1 MKVFLQTPWPLESN
15 RQIVVDRFPFVIG
28 RRKENDGTLPLA
40 CVSRRHCQLI
50 RSGEEVI
57 VHDLDSHNGT
67 YVNGTLATTPVPI
80 RNGDEL
86 KLGPCPFRVTVLR
99 DTDVTKAL
107 PPNLDQLDIA
117 AANPVSKHDE
127 STLDGSRLA
136 SRPTPFPDTLS

>member
-50 RSGEEVI
+50 RSGEQVI
-57 VHDLDSHNGT
+57 VHDLDSYNGT
-67 YVNGTLATTPVPI
+67 YVNDTLATTPMAI
-80 RNGDEL
+80 KNGDEL

-99 DTDVTKAL
+99 DTDVIKAL
-107 PPNLDQLDIA
+107 PPNPDEHDTVA
-117 AANPVSKHDE
+117 SNPVSKHDE
-127 STLDGSRLA
+127 STVDGSPPA
-136 SRPTPFPDTLS
+136 SRPTSFPDTLP